1 MRTVLAVI
9 VCAASWHS
17 WHGACRAQDGGFAQD
32 LDFLKKHTPV
42 VLLERGD
49 VAVALAPAWQGRVM
63 TSTVDREI
71 GASFGWI
78 NRPVIE
84 TGFLSK
90 AARKGKLE
98 EHIYIF
104 GGEERFWLG
113 PEGGQF
119 GLFFQ
124 PGSKFEFA
132 DWRTPAAIDIDGFE
146 LIDSKSDRAHFR
158 HRCQLQNFSGTT
170 FDIGIERS
178 VRLLDASAISERL
191 DCELPEGIQ
200 SVAYETDNRIIN
212 QGEQAWRRET
222 GLLSIWLL
230 GMYNPSPRT
239 TVVLP
244 FAAGK
249 ADSDLGPVV
258 NDSYFGKVPP
268 EYLRVE
274 DEVIFFRGDGT
285 RRGKIGIGP
294 RRSKGV
300 AGSYDA
306 AGGVLTLV
314 GYNQQAAPNGF
325 VNSMWEHQDAPYSG
339 DVINAY
345 NDGSPAPGEPPLGP
359 FYELETSSPAAEL
372 EPGESMRHIQWT
384 LHLVGPEDLLDPI
397 ASGVLGAGIGRIKA
411 VFD

>member
-124 PGSKFEFA
+124 PGSKFECLGIH
-132 DWRTPAAIDIDGFE
+132 RKTTSGPV
-146 LIDSKSDRAHFR
+146 DR
-158 HRCQLQNFSGTT
+158 QT
-170 FDIGIERS
+170 
-178 VRLLDASAISERL
+178 
-191 DCELPEGIQ
+191 
-200 SVAYETDNRIIN
+200 
-212 QGEQAWRRET
+212 RRE
-222 GLLSIWLL
+222 
-230 GMYNPSPRT
+230 
-239 TVVLP
+239 
-244 FAAGK
+244 
-249 ADSDLGPVV
+249 DGP
-258 NDSYFGKVPP
+258 
-268 EYLRVE
+268 
-274 DEVIFFRGDGT
+274 
-285 RRGKIGIGP
+285 
-294 RRSKGV
+294 
-300 AGSYDA
+300 
-306 AGGVLTLV
+306 
-314 GYNQQAAPNGF
+314 
-325 VNSMWEHQDAPYSG
+325 
-339 DVINAY
+339 
-345 NDGSPAPGEPPLGP
+345 
-359 FYELETSSPAAEL
+359 
-372 EPGESMRHIQWT
+372 
-384 LHLVGPEDLLDPI
+384 
-397 ASGVLGAGIGRIKA
+397 ASGKNRDQKCVENISPG
-411 VFD
+411 VV